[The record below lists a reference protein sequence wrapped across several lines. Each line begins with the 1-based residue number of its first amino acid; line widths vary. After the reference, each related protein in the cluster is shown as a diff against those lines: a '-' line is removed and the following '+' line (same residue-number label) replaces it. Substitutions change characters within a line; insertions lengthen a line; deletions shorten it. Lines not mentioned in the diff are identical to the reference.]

1 MSEKLKRAVN
11 NVRTMMNIDKRLG
24 KVWVSMPVYDLEL
37 VVAGAL
43 SHLTCETEPAPSPDT
58 DAEEWGVYEFAT
70 GVLWKCDPATR
81 EEAEKCAESFKDYG
95 YHLPVPVVWGEHMRN
110 ASAHGR
116 ARGLKERMNQK

>member
-1 MSEKLKRAVN
+1 MSNQLKRAIG
-11 NVRTMMNIDKRLG
+11 NVQVMTNLDKAAGR
-24 KVWVSMPVYDLEL
+24 VWAEVPMHDLEAVL
-37 VVAGAL
+37 AGAKE
-43 SHLTCETEPAPSPDT
+43 HFKTITEPAPVPDT
-58 DAEEWGVYEFAT
+58 DTEEWGVYEFAT
-70 GVLWKCDPATR
+70 GVLWKCNPATR